1 MSADDPI
8 RGFSASLAAARRAAQ
23 EARAQ
28 AEFVLRDI
36 SAAQGLDDRE
46 VVTVTIDAGRHVADV
61 SFAPRWRVAREPEEL
76 DDAISQGHEAAREMQ
91 DAALARLV
99 YEAMARGEQPEPSPL
114 PWGLDDVFGPPTR
127 TLASLVGDFLDHQA
141 RDPGGSEFGK
151 NEAATVTV
159 EANQR
164 GFVCCGIDSRWADSS
179 ENWEITTGVVEASD
193 NARELVE
200 REATAPDA
208 ALDIAYDAVRMI
220 WQCE

>member
-36 SAAQGLDDRE
+36 AAAQGLDDRE
-46 VVTVTIDAGRHVADV
+46 VVTVTIDAGCHITDV
-61 SFAPRWRVAREPEEL
+61 SFAPRWRVVRESEEL
-76 DDAISQGHEAAREMQ
+76 DDVISQGHEAAREAQ

-99 YEAMARGEQPEPSPL
+99 YEAMTRGEQPEPSPL
-114 PWGLDDVFGPPTR
+114 PWGSDEMFGPPTR

-141 RDPGGSEFGK
+141 RDAGGSEFGK

-164 GFVCCGIDSRWADSS
+164 GFVSCGVDPRWADDC
-179 ENWEITTGVVEASD
+179 ENWEITGGLVEASD

-200 REATAPDA
+200 QEAAKPDT
-208 ALDIAYDAVRMI
+208 ALDIAYDAVRII